1 MRGILGCRICRV
13 RTCLSAA
20 GLHIGHAKS
29 NRMEEILVKYCALF
43 GVQGATVRNRSYK
56 VKPPVHHLFQ
66 VWLVCVHRVDHLQRV
81 GPKRGWHSNVL
92 EIFFFNKT
100 KKSHEF
106 PKFYFV
112 KKLYIFREFP
122 LPIIRSFLL
131 HIDIGIFLAVLMTA
145 SKQGQDDPAW
155 KLSSNLQEIYQCR
168 CAVENSWWWAKEI
181 PEICRVFWQNKIWEI
196 RVFSWFY

>member
-92 EIFFFNKT
+92 EIFFLIKPI
-100 KKSHEF
+100 SHTNF
-106 PKFYFV
+106 PNFILSKNSTYFGNFLCPSSGVFYCTSTLV
-112 KKLYIFREFP
+112 Y
-122 LPIIRSFLL
+122 FLL
-131 HIDIGIFLAVLMTA
+131 FWWQPPSKVRMTLLG
-145 SKQGQDDPAW
+145 SCHQ
-155 KLSSNLQEIYQCR
+155 
-168 CAVENSWWWAKEI
+168 
-181 PEICRVFWQNKIWEI
+181 ICKKYTNVDVQ
-196 RVFSWFY
+196 